1 MRPLSPEQ
9 QEARRRFRANRLDV
23 QGLNAALRKVALQR
37 VKEGLSAAAER
48 RCEFYENDCEL
59 KRLAAMM
66 KHPIQFWGTTTG
78 RLSEQPIGT
87 APHPTEFF
95 AERRKRQLE
104 NDSDSGHLGADF
116 SPRGFLK
123 TL

>member
-23 QGLNAALRKVALQR
+23 QGLNAALRKVAW
-37 VKEGLSAAAER
+37 
-48 RCEFYENDCEL
+48 CEFYENDCEL